1 MSEQLELFIGHP
13 PGDEP
18 GKTKIADATASSSWN
33 VNFNNGNVNTNNRQ
47 NANRVRPLAAT
58 GNIIYDILLSSIF
71 EASEDCARQKRTS
84 TDCVE
89 FYNDYQSALV
99 RLWYSIIYGE
109 YVPDFSKVFI
119 RTYPVYREVFAAAFI
134 DRVVHHWIALRIEP
148 ILEERFREQGN
159 VSKNCRKGE
168 GCLSAVHYLNNMIVE
183 VSEHYTA
190 DAYIFKDDL
199 FSFFMSISKSLVW
212 EMLNIFV
219 RDNYKGDD
227 IECLLYLLAVTIFHC
242 PQNKCIRRSPVSMWD
257 KLPSNKSLFHND
269 PDRGVAIGNLPSQ
282 LIANFL
288 ASVYD
293 YFVMEI
299 LGFRHYVR
307 FVDDFCIVVKSPEE
321 ILSLSLIHI

>member
-109 YVPDFSKVFI
+109 YVPDFSYGLTRYI
-119 RTYPVYREVFAAAFI
+119 G
-134 DRVVHHWIALRIEP
+134 
-148 ILEERFREQGN
+148 RF
-159 VSKNCRKGE
+159 
-168 GCLSAVHYLNNMIVE
+168 
-183 VSEHYTA
+183 
-190 DAYIFKDDL
+190 
-199 FSFFMSISKSLVW
+199 
-212 EMLNIFV
+212 
-219 RDNYKGDD
+219 
-227 IECLLYLLAVTIFHC
+227 
-242 PQNKCIRRSPVSMWD
+242 
-257 KLPSNKSLFHND
+257 LP
-269 PDRGVAIGNLPSQ
+269 P
-282 LIANFL
+282 
-288 ASVYD
+288 
-293 YFVMEI
+293 
-299 LGFRHYVR
+299 
-307 FVDDFCIVVKSPEE
+307 
-321 ILSLSLIHI
+321 LSLIVLSITGSLFVSSRF